1 MVTPAARRC
10 GVEWLTTER
19 RVTSRRACRLMGLA
33 RSTWGYRFKRAEP
46 EGLRQAIRDVA
57 YAHPRL
63 GYRFVHWN
71 VVKQGFGVG
80 QRRVRRLYRLEG
92 LHVRKR
98 RRRRLKL
105 AARVPLCAATRINE
119 RWSLDFVHD
128 QLASGRTIRVL
139 TVIDDYSRESV
150 ALEVGTSLPAAI
162 VTRALDRAIERRGA
176 CPRSLR
182 CDNGSEFTSMVFL
195 QWAARHGIDV
205 QFIEPGKP
213 TQNAYIESFNGRLR
227 DECLNTNWF
236 PTLEA
241 ARAVIAE
248 WQHHYNYDRPHGAL
262 GRTPPTIFAAS
273 PAAG

>member
-1 MVTPAARRC
+1 MTAHRA
-10 GVEWLTTER
+10 TAH
-19 RVTSRRACRLMGLA
+19 RACRLAGLS
-33 RSTWGYRFKRAEP
+33 RSTWGYQARRSEP

-63 GYRFVHWN
+63 GYRFVHWS
-71 VVKQGFGVG
+71 VLRQGFVAG

-105 AARVPLCAATRINE
+105 AARVPRVPAKQINE

-128 QLASGRTIRVL
+128 QLASGRTMRVL
-139 TVIDDYSRESV
+139 TVIDDFTRESV
-150 ALEVGTSLPAAI
+150 VLEAATSLPAAA
-162 VTRALDRAIERRGA
+162 VTQALDRAIEQRGA
-176 CPRSLR
+176 CPKSLS
-182 CDNGSEFTSMVFL
+182 CDNGTEFTSMVFM

-213 TQNAYIESFNGRLR
+213 TQNAFIESFNGRLR

-236 PTLEA
+236 PTLDA
-241 ARAVIAE
+241 ARVVIRE
-248 WQHHYNYDRPHGAL
+248 WQHHYNHGRPHSAL
-262 GRTPPTIFAAS
+262 GRVPPAIFAS
-273 PAAG
+273 SHHPE